1 MRITARLTGGVL
13 AALAVLHLGWG
24 LGSAFPFRSR
34 RELADAVVGSS
45 RVPPP
50 TACFAVAGALATGTA
65 LVVKVIPLPPP
76 VRRESLFGMAAVFGV
91 RFGLLWEDGSR
102 FSRQRLREVHSSRP
116 ANLRADMSWAVDWLG
131 GFHGSTI
138 RSDVDTS
145 RSRRRSYHL
154 STPLSGLGSENS
166 GQNIDESLGSRTRSY
181 LVTRFRDRGARAEGR
196 RIAGKSAPEGERTG
210 ESQTHSPGI
219 YPRGR

>member
-13 AALAVLHLGWG
+13 AALAVLHLAWG

-145 RSRRRSYHL
+145 RSQRTGVLDFDAQYSCVLTITRVADNRAARRSYFAAAPYDDPQRAAMTAR
-154 STPLSGLGSENS
+154 SRPGL
-166 GQNIDESLGSRTRSY
+166 TR
-181 LVTRFRDRGARAEGR
+181 RAC
-196 RIAGKSAPEGERTG
+196 
-210 ESQTHSPGI
+210 
-219 YPRGR
+219 